1 MEFDNVYLFS
11 LCNPFILK
19 FLIDQSDILHTFC
32 RHTEDV
38 YKKFKK
44 INRNFNG
51 LTNLR
56 AFGPRNLVNVIE

>member
-1 MEFDNVYLFS
+1 MELDNVYLLS

-19 FLIDQSDILHTFC
+19 FLIDQSDTLNTFC

-44 INRNFNG
+44 INRNLNG

-56 AFGPRNLVNVIE
+56 AFGSRKLVNLIG